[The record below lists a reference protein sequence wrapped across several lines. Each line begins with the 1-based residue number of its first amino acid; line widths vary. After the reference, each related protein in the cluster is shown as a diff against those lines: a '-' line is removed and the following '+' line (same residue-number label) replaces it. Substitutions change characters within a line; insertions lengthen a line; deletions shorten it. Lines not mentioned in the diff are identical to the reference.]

1 MPDDQVPR
9 PRRFVRQDR
18 ALEEVRRLFDRY
30 RRLAA
35 RPDVGAHRKP
45 REGEGLLKPRQR
57 G

>member
-45 REGEGLLKPRQR
+45 REDEGLLKPRPR